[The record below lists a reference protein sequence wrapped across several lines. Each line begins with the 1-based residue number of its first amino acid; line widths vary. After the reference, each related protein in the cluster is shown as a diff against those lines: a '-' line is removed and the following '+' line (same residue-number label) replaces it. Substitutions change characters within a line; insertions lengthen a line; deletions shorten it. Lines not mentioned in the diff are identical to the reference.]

1 MTLVTFH
8 LPPVTTAPLWEGT
21 VVNVPSIVRAS
32 VKEPS
37 KFVVTRQAQVGSI
50 YGSRVPVTLLP
61 SFLMKLMLMTERA
74 MATAD
79 ARVSAFPG
87 NITTFPDAED
97 SPARKVKLI
106 VPLRPAC
113 GLV

>member
-1 MTLVTFH
+1 M
-8 LPPVTTAPLWEGT
+8 
-21 VVNVPSIVRAS
+21 NVPSIVRAS

-37 KFVVTRQAQVGSI
+37 KFVVTRQAQLGSI

-74 MATAD
+74 MAAAD

-87 NITTFPDAED
+87 IITTFPDADD
-97 SPARKVKLI
+97 SPARRVKAI
-106 VPLRPAC
+106 VPFRPAS
-113 GLV
+113 GLL